1 MARRSHAFVAALLLI
16 PATTQ
21 AAEPGTVA
29 IPKAVLALEGC
40 WQGRGSVMG
49 KPVTLTIHA
58 QPVALDAMLAL
69 DVESSALADAN
80 DRYAAHLIFGGTDKP
95 HPITGFWTDSFG
107 GAFTAVGEGESRPDG
122 FDIGYAYPDATFVNR
137 WRIDG
142 AQLTWEIVAR
152 DGANAEKAFAS
163 YTLRRTTC
171 TPTKAH

>member
-1 MARRSHAFVAALLLI
+1 
-16 PATTQ
+16 
-21 AAEPGTVA
+21 
-29 IPKAVLALEGC
+29 
-40 WQGRGSVMG
+40 
-49 KPVTLTIHA
+49 
-58 QPVALDAMLAL
+58 VALDAMLAL

-80 DRYAAHLIFGGTDKP
+80 DRYAAHLIFGGKSAPDGAAET
-95 HPITGFWTDSFG
+95 ISAFWADSFG
-107 GAFTAVGEGESRPDG
+107 GAFTALGEGESQPDG